1 MNTIKNLAFKGGG
14 ILGIAY
20 AGAIKVLEENNML
33 TPIEKVAGTSAG
45 AITAALVALK
55 YNAQEIYDIVNSTDF
70 KTFEENKKTHK
81 LGIIDKVKEAENV
94 IHNYGLYDGD
104 AFLDWM
110 RKQITGKGLP
120 ETATFKDF
128 KNAGMKDLHVFATDL
143 NLQALKEFSY
153 EATPDVIVAEACRAS
168 MSIPLFFEA
177 WSFTNNNP
185 NDHIY
190 VDGGMIYNFPISI
203 FDNKNGDNPETMGFF
218 LSNLTG
224 NKPKN
229 DLKRGHLA
237 SYVKITF
244 ETIMEAQN
252 INFENNESQKRR
264 TVIIDNLGISATNF
278 GITPA
283 EKMELYNSG
292 INYTTAY
299 LKEKNVV
306 ALN

>member
-1 MNTIKNLAFKGGG
+1 MDTIKNLAFKGGG

-20 AGAIKVLEENNML
+20 AGAIKVLEDNKML
-33 TPIEKVAGTSAG
+33 APIEKVAGTSAG
-45 AITAALVALK
+45 AITATLVALE
-55 YNAQEIYDIVNSTDF
+55 YNAKEIYNIVNSTDF
-70 KTFEENKKTHK
+70 KTFEENHKTHK
-81 LGIIDKVKEAENV
+81 LGVLNKVKEAENL
-94 IHNYGLYDGD
+94 IENYGLYDGD
-104 AFLDWM
+104 AFLNWM

-143 NLQALKEFSY
+143 NTQGLREFSFQ
-153 EATPDVIVAEACRAS
+153 ATPDVVVAEACRAS

-177 WSFTNNNP
+177 WSFTNNIP

-190 VDGGMIYNFPISI
+190 VDGGMIYNFPITT
-203 FDNKNGDNPETMGFF
+203 FDNTGGANPDTMGFF

-224 NKPKN
+224 TKPVN

-237 SYVKITF
+237 KYVKITF

-264 TVIIDNLGISATNF
+264 TVVIDNLGISATNF
-278 GITPA
+278 GITA
-283 EKMELYNSG
+283 AQKMELYNSG
-292 INYTTAY
+292 IKYTTAF